1 MAFMNIISAH
11 TTIEI
16 VKYNNGLDDIL
27 SLRIGNHTA
36 SLVMTV
42 SEAEQLISK
51 LQTALEKPL
60 QAAA

>member
-11 TTIEI
+11 TPIEI